1 MISKLTKALTQFY
14 QVSLIVIMVATMG
27 TIFYFWKLGFIDGS
41 RSQELHQA
49 NYILEQYQQK
59 NPLGEIE
66 QIVFNE
72 DSKLAINKLKAF
84 ESDFEKIDKLIEVNE
99 FDNVVKETQQLKK
112 AIANLISFPKIE
124 KVLGVFND
132 KLEKFYHYV
141 DSNNWRT
148 LTRSGQRILTQTK
161 GEINKNSIHNLTR
174 SIQNELETMDKV
186 TENSLLSR
194 AEKQEIISRINNLRI
209 ETNMLNKYVDERHF
223 FYELLKNYKTTVS
236 NWINIVNPDLSLLKL
251 QSEQVGRYYVMG
263 LLGILI
269 LTTIVFLGSFVVNR
283 LVATRSQQQVEKRIK
298 HYIQD
303 NIISEMDDN
312 LDQFSDEFQTFTH
325 QTAKYVNKRMSFGS
339 IFQDTLPIGSI
350 LLDHNL
356 KVIWANQHFAD
367 QWQIAEEEL
376 NREYLSWDYLAKLTN
391 IGEDDPVLEALK
403 NGIAGIYQV
412 QIKVNEKEPVRP
424 FEMYVSPVKYNNQN
438 RVQLYFYPLSSLQK
452 TITDQAMSIVGP
464 VARTLDLMLK
474 GDYDDHYKEQ
484 LYRDYEIAGIMDIQ
498 AKFNELELLFKRKE
512 GRMIDEL
519 EVLHVRLEKWE
530 TTIKEI
536 NEINKKI
543 QEQTREQIGGL
554 RLFKDSVIGLSQLG
568 TTFEQNSV
576 SGIKVM
582 RKMLSN
588 IAISLQTNNKLSEAL
603 KDISTAIPDMEKTK
617 LELKDQKGQ
626 VNEIKTNLYHSISQ
640 LVHIKKK
647 IHDPSLLEKFEQN
660 FNKLNSE
667 FKLLDQ
673 STEALD
679 KKITSIELMLS
690 KSEMFLNDAM
700 VRAQELSRGMDNTV
714 LDEFSAQINTIA
726 NAVKSPQGQISK
738 LEDEIVM
745 EMRKMFTST
754 KTNTQLT
761 HHAEKTVSPLFVSF
775 NSDINTVNQ
784 DAGVEH
790 TAKH

>member
-283 LVATRSQQQVEKRIK
+283 LVATRSQQQVEKK
-298 HYIQD
+298 
-303 NIISEMDDN
+303 
-312 LDQFSDEFQTFTH
+312 
-325 QTAKYVNKRMSFGS
+325 NK
-339 IFQDTLPIGSI
+339 
-350 LLDHNL
+350 
-356 KVIWANQHFAD
+356 
-367 QWQIAEEEL
+367 
-376 NREYLSWDYLAKLTN
+376 
-391 IGEDDPVLEALK
+391 AL
-403 NGIAGIYQV
+403 Y
-412 QIKVNEKEPVRP
+412 
-424 FEMYVSPVKYNNQN
+424 
-438 RVQLYFYPLSSLQK
+438 
-452 TITDQAMSIVGP
+452 
-464 VARTLDLMLK
+464 
-474 GDYDDHYKEQ
+474 
-484 LYRDYEIAGIMDIQ
+484 
-498 AKFNELELLFKRKE
+498 
-512 GRMIDEL
+512 
-519 EVLHVRLEKWE
+519 
-530 TTIKEI
+530 
-536 NEINKKI
+536 
-543 QEQTREQIGGL
+543 
-554 RLFKDSVIGLSQLG
+554 
-568 TTFEQNSV
+568 
-576 SGIKVM
+576 
-582 RKMLSN
+582 
-588 IAISLQTNNKLSEAL
+588 
-603 KDISTAIPDMEKTK
+603 
-617 LELKDQKGQ
+617 
-626 VNEIKTNLYHSISQ
+626 
-640 LVHIKKK
+640 
-647 IHDPSLLEKFEQN
+647 
-660 FNKLNSE
+660 
-667 FKLLDQ
+667 
-673 STEALD
+673 
-679 KKITSIELMLS
+679 
-690 KSEMFLNDAM
+690 
-700 VRAQELSRGMDNTV
+700 SR
-714 LDEFSAQINTIA
+714 
-726 NAVKSPQGQISK
+726 
-738 LEDEIVM
+738 
-745 EMRKMFTST
+745 
-754 KTNTQLT
+754 
-761 HHAEKTVSPLFVSF
+761 
-775 NSDINTVNQ
+775 
-784 DAGVEH
+784 
-790 TAKH
+790 

>member
-1 MISKLTKALTQFY
+1 
-14 QVSLIVIMVATMG
+14 
-27 TIFYFWKLGFIDGS
+27 
-41 RSQELHQA
+41 
-49 NYILEQYQQK
+49 
-59 NPLGEIE
+59 
-66 QIVFNE
+66 
-72 DSKLAINKLKAF
+72 
-84 ESDFEKIDKLIEVNE
+84 
-99 FDNVVKETQQLKK
+99 
-112 AIANLISFPKIE
+112 
-124 KVLGVFND
+124 
-132 KLEKFYHYV
+132 
-141 DSNNWRT
+141 
-148 LTRSGQRILTQTK
+148 
-161 GEINKNSIHNLTR
+161 
-174 SIQNELETMDKV
+174 
-186 TENSLLSR
+186 
-194 AEKQEIISRINNLRI
+194 
-209 ETNMLNKYVDERHF
+209 
-223 FYELLKNYKTTVS
+223 
-236 NWINIVNPDLSLLKL
+236 
-251 QSEQVGRYYVMG
+251 
-263 LLGILI
+263 
-269 LTTIVFLGSFVVNR
+269 
-283 LVATRSQQQVEKRIK
+283 
-298 HYIQD
+298 
-303 NIISEMDDN
+303 MDDN